1 MTTHRAIETAVPSK
15 KDTSLAER
23 SSRVL
28 ASHVKSTR
36 NPHIQIMIDGESKES
51 VTLPASALRLL
62 VDILV
67 QMAEGNAVSVIPIRA
82 ELTTQ
87 EAAELLNVSRPHMV
101 SLVESGEIPYRKV
114 GSHRRVLAKD
124 VLAYKAKIDEERLK
138 TLAELSEQAQK
149 LKMGYEE

>member
-1 MTTHRAIETAVPSK
+1 MSQKAIETAVPSK
-15 KDTSLAER
+15 KDTSLAAQ
-23 SSRVL
+23 SSRIL
-28 ASHVKSTR
+28 ATDVKSTQ
-36 NPHIQIMIDGESKES
+36 NPSIQILIDGKSKES

-87 EAAELLNVSRPHMV
+87 EAAELLNVSRPHLV
-101 SLVESGEIPYRKV
+101 SLVESNEIPYRKV
-114 GSHRRVLAKD
+114 GSHRRILAKD

>member
-1 MTTHRAIETAVPSK
+1 M
-15 KDTSLAER
+15 
-23 SSRVL
+23 
-28 ASHVKSTR
+28 
-36 NPHIQIMIDGESKES
+36 
-51 VTLPASALRLL
+51 PASALRLL

-101 SLVESGEIPYRKV
+101 NLVESGEIPYRKV
-114 GSHRRVLAKD
+114 GSHRRILAKD
-124 VLAYKAKIDEERLK
+124 VLAYKAKIDEARLK
-138 TLAELSEQAQK
+138 NLAELSEQAQK

>member
-1 MTTHRAIETAVPSK
+1 MTHKAIETAVPSK
-15 KDTSLAER
+15 KDTSLAAQ
-23 SSRVL
+23 SSRIL
-28 ASHVKSTR
+28 ATHVNSTQ
-36 NPHIQIMIDGESKES
+36 NPSIQILIDGKSKES
-51 VTLPASALRLL
+51 ITLPASALRLL

-114 GSHRRVLAKD
+114 GSHRRILAKD

>member
-1 MTTHRAIETAVPSK
+1 MPHAKAIEIIIPSK
-15 KDTSLAER
+15 KDTSLAEL

-28 ASHVKSTR
+28 ATQIKSTR
-36 NPHIQIMIDGESKES
+36 NPSIQILIEGKAQES
-51 VTLPASALRLL
+51 VTLPATALRLL

-67 QMAEGNAVSVIPIRA
+67 QMAEGNAVSIIPIRA

-87 EAAELLNVSRPHMV
+87 EAAELLNVSRPYMV

-114 GSHRRVLAKD
+114 GSHRRILAKD
-124 VLAYKAKIDEERLK
+124 VLAHKIKIDDARLK

-149 LKMGYEE
+149 LKMGYE

>member
-1 MTTHRAIETAVPSK
+1 MSHTKAIKTIIPSK
-15 KDTSLAER
+15 KDTSLAEL
-23 SSRVL
+23 SSRIL
-28 ASHVKSTR
+28 ATQIKSTQ
-36 NPHIQIMIDGESKES
+36 NPSIQILIEGKAQES
-51 VTLPASALRLL
+51 VTLPATALRLL

-67 QMAEGNAVSVIPIRA
+67 QMAEGNAVSIIPIRA

-114 GSHRRVLAKD
+114 GSHRRILAKD
-124 VLAYKAKIDEERLK
+124 VLAYKIKIDDARLK

-149 LKMGYEE
+149 LKMGYE

>member
-1 MTTHRAIETAVPSK
+1 MPHSKAIETIIPSK
-15 KDTSLAER
+15 KDTSLAEL

-28 ASHVKSTR
+28 ATQIKSTR
-36 NPHIQIMIDGESKES
+36 NPSIQLLIEGKAQES
-51 VTLPASALRLL
+51 VTLPATALRLL

-67 QMAEGNAVSVIPIRA
+67 QMAEGNAVSIIPIRA

-114 GSHRRVLAKD
+114 GSHRRILAKD
-124 VLAYKAKIDEERLK
+124 VLAYKTKIDDARLK
-138 TLAELSEQAQK
+138 DLN
-149 LKMGYEE
+149 

>member
-1 MTTHRAIETAVPSK
+1 
-15 KDTSLAER
+15 
-23 SSRVL
+23 
-28 ASHVKSTR
+28 
-36 NPHIQIMIDGESKES
+36 
-51 VTLPASALRLL
+51 
-62 VDILV
+62 
-67 QMAEGNAVSVIPIRA
+67 MAEGNTVSVIPIRA

-101 SLVESGEIPYRKV
+101 SLVESGEIPYRKM

>member
-1 MTTHRAIETAVPSK
+1 MTHKAIETAIPSK
-15 KDTSLAER
+15 KDTSLAMQ
-23 SSRVL
+23 SSRIL
-28 ASHVKSTR
+28 ATHVKSTQ
-36 NPHIQIMIDGESKES
+36 NPSIQIFIDGKSKES

-87 EAAELLNVSRPHMV
+87 EAAELLNVSRPYMV
-101 SLVESGEIPYRKV
+101 TLAENGEIPYRKV
-114 GSHRRVLAKD
+114 GSHRRILAKD
-124 VLAYKAKIDEERLK
+124 VLAYKVKIDEERLK

>member
-1 MTTHRAIETAVPSK
+1 MTHNKAIETIIPSK
-15 KDTSLAER
+15 KDTSLAVL

-28 ASHVKSTR
+28 ATQIKSTK
-36 NPHIQIMIDGESKES
+36 NPSIQILIEGQPQES
-51 VTLPASALRLL
+51 VTLPTTALRLL
-62 VDILV
+62 VEILV
-67 QMAEGNAVSVIPIRA
+67 QMAEGNAVSIIPIRA

-114 GSHRRVLAKD
+114 GSHRRILAKD
-124 VLAYKAKIDEERLK
+124 VLAYKARIDEARLK

-149 LKMGYEE
+149 LKMGYE

>member
-1 MTTHRAIETAVPSK
+1 MPHAKVIETIIPSK
-15 KDTSLAER
+15 KDTSLAEL

-28 ASHVKSTR
+28 ATQIKSTQ
-36 NPHIQIMIDGESKES
+36 NPSIQVLIEGKAQES
-51 VTLPASALRLL
+51 VTLPATALRLL

-67 QMAEGNAVSVIPIRA
+67 QMAEGNAVSIIPIRA

-114 GSHRRVLAKD
+114 GSHRRILAKD
-124 VLAYKAKIDEERLK
+124 VLVYKTKIDDARLK

-149 LKMGYEE
+149 LKMGYE